1 MTQHIDELKERIIQQ
16 AVDIGRQKLSAGQQ
30 VLAERLIRAAYAN
43 VAPEDVLKRDPET
56 LFGGAASLLDFMT
69 ERKPGQPK
77 LRVYL
82 PRYDDAGW
90 ETEHGVIEIVND
102 DMPFLVDSLSAA
114 LQKHD
119 IDIHLLVHPVL
130 SVSRDAQGRLTSIA
144 EKRGEKDHHLES
156 VMHVQIDRLAAATDA
171 DKLAA
176 ELLAVFADVRAAVD
190 DWAPMKKSALAVIE
204 ELKSAQ
210 VPDGAGDVAETREF
224 LKWLCDDN
232 FTFLGVRALDFS
244 QGSDKV
250 GVAPESS
257 LGLLRD
263 VSLGLFDSDSHG
275 QKAGPEVEAFLRP
288 HLMVLTKGDRISTV
302 HRSVQLDVIGIKR
315 FDKSG
320 KVIGMFA
327 IAGLYGHAAYNLS
340 TLDIPYL
347 RQKVKKIIERAGFA
361 PNSHDGKQL
370 LAILEN
376 YPRDELVQANDDLL
390 FSISLGILRLQGRQH
405 VAAFLRPDDLGRF
418 VSALVFV
425 PRDRYDTKLR
435 QRWSEVLE
443 DAFGGTV
450 VTWFAQVADNPLAR
464 LHFVVRKKDKALKS
478 PDIDDLEKLLADA
491 ARSWADRL
499 REALLETHGEEK
511 GLSLYRRWGDLFPL
525 SYREMESP
533 RAALGDIEQLVSLG
547 GKVAVRLHRPLMSP
561 ETEVRFKLY
570 HQAQPVALSDVLP
583 LFEHMGFRVISE
595 NPHELR
601 RDASDVVWIHDFT
614 MATLDGT
621 KLNVEALRHRFENA
635 FLALWA
641 GDAEDDGLNKLLV
654 GADLNWRQISIL
666 RAYAKYLRQAGSTF
680 SAAYVERSMV
690 SNPGIA
696 KLLVQ
701 LFERRFDPAGN
712 GKDEDVLAA
721 IDKALDAVTSADEDR
736 ILRRFLNLIDCTL
749 RTNYFQKAADGGT
762 KNYVSFKLDSQKVQ
776 GLPLPRPNVEVFV
789 YSPRMEGIH
798 LRGGKVAR
806 GGIRWSDRPEDFRTE
821 ILGLIKAQM
830 VKNAVIVPVGS
841 KGGFVVKRP
850 PATGG
855 REAFLAEG
863 IECYKTLMRGL
874 LDITDNLVG
883 GALTPPKE
891 VVRRDEDDPYL
902 VVAADKGTATFSDI
916 ANSVSAEY
924 GFWLGDAFA
933 SGGSVGYDHKVMGI
947 TARGGWV
954 SVERHFREMGRDC
967 QTEDFTVVG
976 IGDMSGDVFGNG
988 MLRSKHTRLLAAFD
1002 HRHIFIDPNPDAAKS
1017 FAERERMFALPRSS
1031 WADYDTS
1038 LISAGGGIYPRD
1050 AKTIALSPEACAALG
1065 VPADPLTPA
1074 ELIRHLLCAEV
1085 DLLWFGGIGTYVKSE
1100 KETHADVG
1108 DRANE
1113 ALRVDGSNLRC
1124 KVIGEGAN
1132 LGVTQLGRVEA
1143 ALNRVRLNTD
1153 AIDNSA
1159 GVDCSDHEV
1168 NIKILVNDAVAEGDM
1183 TLKQRN
1189 ELLAKMTDD
1198 VGLLVLRDNYLQTQ
1212 ALSIFESLSV
1222 SLAEQQMRY
1231 MRMLAVTGRLNR
1243 AVEFLPTDEELK
1255 RRLHGGTGLT
1265 RPELSVLLAYS
1276 KMWLYDEVLASDLP
1290 DDPVLVDD
1298 LVRYFPAELR
1308 KKEWRARMDRHRLKR
1323 EIIATSAVNSM
1334 VNRIGGSFVYRMM
1347 DRFGCTPQEVVRAYL
1362 VTRDAFAVREVWEA
1376 IEALDGKVP
1385 AETQIAMLN
1394 EINRLIDRGI
1404 AWILNHA
1411 PRPIDMGKLKTMLAP
1426 AIDLLRNH
1434 RESFMAPDALAIFD
1448 FRADQYVNAGIPEDL
1463 ANKVAGM
1470 ILLAAAGDIATI
1482 AQRIGSTV
1490 ERVAQFYFRVSSRF
1504 GLGWL
1509 RATADGLPEAGMWQ
1523 RMAIDAVID
1532 DLYVHQAQL
1541 TGTIVQSSG
1550 STGPEEALAAW
1561 ADQRKQAVTR
1571 VERLLGEMRS
1581 IGSVDLATL
1590 VVAGNHLRGLAHT
1603 QSV

>member
-16 AVDIGRQKLSAGQQ
+16 AVEIGRQRLSPGQHTL
-30 VLAERLIRAAYAN
+30 VERLLHSAYAN

-56 LFGGAASLLDFMT
+56 LFGGAAALLDFMS
-69 ERKPGQPK
+69 ERKPGVPK
-77 LRVYL
+77 LRVYQ
-82 PRYDDAGW
+82 PRYDNAGW
-90 ETEHGVIEIVND
+90 DCEHGVIEIVND

-114 LQKHD
+114 LQKREVD
-119 IDIHLLVHPVL
+119 VHLLVHPIL
-130 SVSRDAQGRLTSIA
+130 SVTRDAQGKLLDIA
-144 EKRGEKDHHLES
+144 PSKGGKGALES
-156 VMHVQIDRLAAATDA
+156 VMHIEIDRLAAGTEPQ
-171 DKLAA
+171 KLADD
-176 ELLAVFADVRAAVD
+176 LTAVFAEVRAAVE
-190 DWAPMKKSALAVIE
+190 DWQKMRQTALAEIDA
-204 ELKSAQ
+204 LKTAH
-210 VPDGAGDVAETREF
+210 VPKDAGDMAEAREF
-224 LKWLCDDN
+224 LKWLCEDN
-232 FTFLGVRALDFS
+232 FTFLGMRAYDFTVGKD
-244 QGSDKV
+244 QV
-250 GVAPESS
+250 GVVPESCM
-257 LGLLRD
+257 GLLRD

-275 QKAGPEVEAFLRP
+275 NKAGPEVEAFLRP
-288 HLMVLTKGDRISTV
+288 QLLVLTKGDRISTV
-302 HRSVQLDVIGIKR
+302 HRSVQLDVIGVKR

-320 KVIGMFA
+320 KVIGMLA
-327 IAGLYGHAAYNLS
+327 IAGLYGHSAYALS
-340 TLDIPYL
+340 TLAIPYL
-347 RQKVKKIIERAGFA
+347 RKKVGQIVERAGFL
-361 PNSHDGKQL
+361 PTSHDGKAL

-376 YPRDELVQANDDLL
+376 YPRDELVQASDELL
-390 FSISLGILRLQGRQH
+390 FNNSLGILRLQDRQQT
-405 VAAFLRPDDLGRF
+405 ALFLRPDDLGRF

-435 QRWSEVLE
+435 HRWQDVLE

-450 VTWFAQVADNPLAR
+450 VTWFAQVAQSPLAR
-464 LHFVVRKKDKALKS
+464 LHFIVRKKDKALKT
-478 PDIDDLEKLLADA
+478 PDVEDLEKRLADA

-499 REALLETHGEEK
+499 REALLEAHGEEK
-511 GLSLYRRWGDLFPL
+511 GLALYRRWGDLFPV
-525 SYREMESP
+525 SYRELESP
-533 RAALGDIEQLVSLG
+533 RAALGDIDQLANLG
-547 GKVAVRLHRPLMSP
+547 GKVAVHLHRPLGAAD
-561 ETEVRFKLY
+561 TEVRFKLY
-570 HQAQPVALSDVLP
+570 HKTLPVALSDVLP

-601 RDASDVVWIHDFT
+601 GGGDVVWIHDFT
-614 MATLDGT
+614 MATLDGV
-621 KLNVEALRHRFENA
+621 KLNVEALRHRFEDA
-635 FLALWA
+635 FLALWNS
-641 GDAEDDGLNKLLV
+641 DAEDDGLNRLLV
-654 GADLNWRQISIL
+654 GADLTWRQISVL

-680 SAAYVERSMV
+680 SGSYVERSMV
-690 SNPGIA
+690 ANPGIA

-701 LFERRFDPAGN
+701 LFERRFDPTGN
-712 GKDEDVLAA
+712 GKDEDLLAA

-736 ILRRFLNLIDCTL
+736 ILRRFLNLIDSTL
-749 RTNYFQKAADGGT
+749 RTNYFQKTAEGT
-762 KNYVSFKLDSQKVQ
+762 LKNYISFKLDSRKVQ

-863 IECYKTLMRGL
+863 IACYQALMRGL
-874 LDITDNLVG
+874 LDITDNLVAG
-883 GALTPPKE
+883 EVSPPKD

-916 ANSVSAEY
+916 ANGVSADY

-967 QTEDFTVVG
+967 QTEDFTAVG

-988 MLRSKHTRLLAAFD
+988 MIRSKHTRLLAAFD
-1002 HRHIFIDPNPDAAKS
+1002 HRHIFIDPDPDAARS

-1031 WADYDTS
+1031 WADYDKS
-1038 LISAGGGIYPRD
+1038 LISAGGGIFPRD
-1050 AKTIALSPEACAALG
+1050 AKSISLSPEACSALG
-1065 VPADPLTPA
+1065 IPADPLTPA
-1074 ELIRHLLCAEV
+1074 ELIRHLLSAEV
-1085 DLLWFGGIGTYVKSE
+1085 DLLWFGGIGTYVKAE
-1100 KETHADVG
+1100 TETHAEVG

-1113 ALRVDGSNLRC
+1113 ALRVDGANLRC
-1124 KVIGEGAN
+1124 KVVGEGAN
-1132 LGVTQLGRVEA
+1132 LGITQKGRIEA
-1143 ALNRVRLNTD
+1143 ALNGVRLNTD

-1168 NIKILVNDAVAEGDM
+1168 NIKILVNDAVADGDM

-1212 ALSIFESLSV
+1212 ALSIFQSQAMHI
-1222 SLAEQQMRY
+1222 AEQQMRF
-1231 MRMLAVTGRLNR
+1231 MRMLEDAGRLNR
-1243 AVEFLPTDEELK
+1243 AIEFLPTDEELK
-1255 RRLHGGTGLT
+1255 RRLHGGSALT

-1276 KMWLYDEVLASDLP
+1276 KMWLYDAVLASDLP

-1308 KKEWRARMDRHRLKR
+1308 KKEWRPRMDRHRLKR

-1334 VNRIGGSFVYRMM
+1334 VNRIGGSFVFRMM
-1347 DRFGCTPQEVVRAYL
+1347 ERFGVSPEEVVRAYL
-1362 VTRDAFAVREVWEA
+1362 VTRDSFALREVWEA

-1385 AETQIAMLN
+1385 ADVQITMLN
-1394 EINRLIDRGI
+1394 EGNRLIDRGV
-1404 AWILNHA
+1404 AWILSHA
-1411 PRPIDMGKLKTMLAP
+1411 PHPIDMGKLKTMLAP

-1434 RESFMAPDALAIFD
+1434 RERFLAPDATALFE
-1448 FRADQYVNAGIPEDL
+1448 FRADEYINAGMPDDL
-1463 ANKVAGM
+1463 GHKVAGM
-1470 ILLAAAGDIATI
+1470 ILLVAAGDIATI

-1490 ERVAQFYFRVSSRF
+1490 ERVAQFYFRVSHRF

-1509 RATADGLPEAGMWQ
+1509 RAAADNLPDAGPWQ
-1523 RMAIDAVID
+1523 RLAIDAVID
-1532 DLYVHQAQL
+1532 DLYVHQGDL
-1541 TGTIVQSSG
+1541 TANIIQTSG
-1550 STGPEEALAAW
+1550 SMEPEEALALW
-1561 ADQRKQAVTR
+1561 SEQRRSAVTR
-1571 VERLLGEMRS
+1571 IERLLGEMRTV
-1581 IGSVDLATL
+1581 GSVDLATL
-1590 VVAGNHLRGLAHT
+1590 VVAGNHLRSLA
-1603 QSV
+1603 QSQTV

>member
-1 MTQHIDELKERIIQQ
+1 MTHIDELKERIIQQ
-16 AVDIGRQKLSAGQQ
+16 AVEIGRQRLSASQQ
-30 VLAERLIRAAYAN
+30 VLAERLIRASYAN
-43 VAPEDVLKRDPET
+43 VAPEDVLKRDPDT
-56 LFGGAASLLDFMT
+56 LFGGSAALLDFIS
-69 ERKPGQPK
+69 ERKPGEPK

-90 ETEHGVIEIVND
+90 DCDHGVIEIVND

-114 LQKHD
+114 LQKRE

-130 SVSRDAQGRLTSIA
+130 SVTRDAQGRLTGIS
-144 EKRGEKDHHLES
+144 ESRGEKGHQLES
-156 VMHVQIDRLAAATDA
+156 VMHVEIDRLAAATDPK
-171 DKLAA
+171 KLN
-176 ELLAVFADVRAAVD
+176 EDLLAVFAEVRAAVE
-190 DWAPMKKSALAVIE
+190 DWQAMRKTALAEIE
-204 ELKSAQ
+204 ELKKAT
-210 VPDGAGDVAETREF
+210 VPEGAGDVAETRDF
-224 LKWLCDDN
+224 LQWLCDNN
-232 FTFLGVRALDFS
+232 FTFLGMRAYTF
-244 QGSDKV
+244 GGKEKV
-250 GVAPESS
+250 SVVQDSS

-263 VSLGLFDSDSHG
+263 ESRGLFDSDAHASA
-275 QKAGPEVEAFLRP
+275 AGPEIDVFVRP
-288 HLMVLTKGDRISTV
+288 DLLILTKGDRISTV
-302 HRSVQLDVIGIKR
+302 HRAVQLDVVGIKR

-320 KVIGMFA
+320 KVIGMLA
-327 IAGLYGHAAYNLS
+327 VAGLYGHSAYSLS
-340 TLDIPYL
+340 TLAIPVL
-347 RQKVKKIIERAGFA
+347 RRKVRNIVERAGFS
-361 PNSHDGKQL
+361 PTSHDGKQM
-370 LAILEN
+370 LAILEG
-376 YPRDELVQANDDLL
+376 YPRDELVQASEDLL
-390 FSISLGILRLQGRQH
+390 FEISLGILRLQGRQQ
-405 VAAFLRPDDLGRF
+405 VALFLRPDDLGRF

-425 PRDRYDTKLR
+425 PRERYDTKLR

-478 PDIDDLEKLLADA
+478 PNLEDLEKRLAEA

-499 REALLETHGEEK
+499 REALLDAHGEEK
-511 GLSLYRRWGDLFPL
+511 GLSLYRRWGDLFPV

-533 RAALGDIEQLVSLG
+533 RAALGDIDQLANLDA
-547 GKVAVRLHRPLMSP
+547 KVGVHLHRPLMAP

-570 HQAQPVALSDVLP
+570 HKASPVALSDVLP

-601 RDASDVVWIHDFT
+601 GGGSEVVWIHDFT

-621 KLNVEALRHRFENA
+621 KLNVEKLRHRFEDA
-635 FLALWA
+635 FLALWNN
-641 GDAEDDGLNKLLV
+641 DAEDDGLNKLLV
-654 GADLNWRQISIL
+654 GADLTWRQIAIL

-680 SAAYVERSMV
+680 SGSYVERSV
-690 SNPGIA
+690 VGNPAIA

-701 LFERRFDPAGN
+701 LFESRFDPAGK
-712 GKDEDVLAA
+712 GEDEKILAQ
-721 IDKALDAVTSADEDR
+721 IDTALDNVSSADEDR

-749 RTNYFQKAADGGT
+749 RTNYFQKTKEGGL
-762 KNYVSFKLDSQKVQ
+762 KNYISVKLDSQKVQ
-776 GLPLPRPNVEVFV
+776 GLPLPRPNVEIFV

-850 PATGG
+850 PSTGG

-863 IECYKTLMRGL
+863 IACYQTLMRGL

-883 GALTPPKE
+883 GEVVPPKD

-916 ANSVSAEY
+916 ANGVSAEY
-924 GFWLGDAFA
+924 GHWLGDAFA

-947 TARGGWV
+947 TARGAWV
-954 SVERHFREMGRDC
+954 SVERHFREMDRDC
-967 QTEDFTVVG
+967 QNEDFTAIG

-1002 HRHIFIDPNPDAAKS
+1002 HRHIFIDPNPDPVKS

-1031 WADYDTS
+1031 WADYDGK
-1038 LISAGGGIYPRD
+1038 LISKGGGIYPRD
-1050 AKTIALSPEACAALG
+1050 AKTITLSAEACAVLG
-1065 VPADPLTPA
+1065 VPSDPLTPP

-1085 DLLWFGGIGTYVKSE
+1085 DLLWFGGIGTYVKAST
-1100 KETHADVG
+1100 ETHGEVG

-1113 ALRVDGSNLRC
+1113 SLRVDGNNLRC
-1124 KVIGEGAN
+1124 RVIGEGAN

-1143 ALNRVRLNTD
+1143 ALNGVRLNTD

-1168 NIKILVNDAVAEGDM
+1168 NIKILVNAAVADGDM

-1189 ELLAKMTDD
+1189 ELLAKMTED

-1212 ALSIFESLSV
+1212 ALSIFESQSTN
-1222 SLAEQQMRY
+1222 LAEQQMRF
-1231 MRMLAVTGRLNR
+1231 MRMLEESGRLNR
-1243 AVEFLPTDEELK
+1243 AVEFMPTDEELK

-1265 RPELSVLLAYS
+1265 RPELSVMLAYS
-1276 KMWLYDEVLASDLP
+1276 KMWLYDAVLSSDLP

-1298 LVRYFPAELR
+1298 LVRYFPQELR
-1308 KKEWRARMDRHRLKR
+1308 KQEWRPRMDRHQLKR

-1334 VNRIGGSFVYRMM
+1334 VNRIGGSFVFRMM
-1347 DRFGCTPQEVVRAYL
+1347 ERFGASPEEVVRAYL
-1362 VTRDAFAVREVWEA
+1362 VTRDAFAVRDVWEA

-1385 AETQIAMLN
+1385 AETQIKLLI
-1394 EINRLIDRGI
+1394 EGNRLIDRGI
-1404 AWILNHA
+1404 AWIMSRA

-1434 RESFMAPDALAIFD
+1434 RESFMPPDALAIFE
-1448 FRADQYVNAGIPEDL
+1448 FRADQYINAGMPEDL
-1463 ANKVAGM
+1463 AHKVAGM
-1470 ILLAAAGDIATI
+1470 ILLVAAGDIATI
-1482 AQRIGSTV
+1482 ALKIGSTV
-1490 ERVAQFYFRVSSRF
+1490 ERVAQLYFRVSQRF

-1509 RATADGLPEAGMWQ
+1509 RATADGLPETGPWQ
-1523 RMAIDAVID
+1523 RLAIDAVID
-1532 DLYVHQAQL
+1532 DLYVHQGEL
-1541 TGTIVQSSG
+1541 TANIVSTSG
-1550 STGPEEALAAW
+1550 SIPPEEALAIW
-1561 ADQRKQAVTR
+1561 IDQRRAAVER
-1571 VERLLGEMRS
+1571 VERLLGEMRTA
-1581 IGSVDLATL
+1581 GSVDLATL
-1590 VVAGNHLRGLAHT
+1590 VVAGHHLRGLSAQT
-1603 QSV
+1603 V

>member
-1 MTQHIDELKERIIQQ
+1 MTQPIDELKDRIIQQ
-16 AVDIGRQKLSAGQQ
+16 AVDIGRQKLSASQQ
-30 VLAERLIRAAYAN
+30 VLAERLIRASYAN

-56 LFGGAASLLDFMT
+56 LFGGAAALLDFMG
-69 ERKPGQPK
+69 ERTPGAPK

-82 PRYDDAGW
+82 PRYENAGW
-90 ETEHGVIEIVND
+90 ESEHGVIEIVND

-114 LQKHD
+114 LQKRE
-119 IDIHLLVHPVL
+119 IDIHLLVHPIL
-130 SVSRDAQGRLTSIA
+130 SVSRGAAGRLTDIA
-144 EKRGEKDHHLES
+144 ENKGGKDHTLES
-156 VMHVQIDRLAAATDA
+156 VMHIEIDRLAAATDPA
-171 DKLAA
+171 KLA
-176 ELLAVFADVRAAVD
+176 EDLLAVFADVRSAVE
-190 DWAPMKKSALAVIE
+190 DWQPMKKAALAAIE
-204 ELKSAQ
+204 TLKTAQ
-210 VPDGAGDVAETREF
+210 VPEAAGDVAETREF
-224 LKWLCDDN
+224 LNWLCDDN
-232 FTFLGVRALDFS
+232 FTFLGMRDYDFAP
-244 QGSDKV
+244 GTDRV
-250 GVAPESS
+250 GVQPDSC

-288 HLMVLTKGDRISTV
+288 QLLVLTKGDRLSTV

-320 KVIGMFA
+320 KVVGMLA
-327 IAGLYGHAAYNLS
+327 IAGLYGHAAYNMS
-340 TLDIPYL
+340 ALDIPYL
-347 RQKVKKIIERAGFA
+347 RQKVSKIVARAGFS
-361 PNSHDGKQL
+361 PTSHDGKSL

-390 FSISLGILRLQGRQH
+390 FNISLGILRLQGRQQ
-405 VAAFLRPDDLGRF
+405 VALFLRPDDLGRF

-435 QRWSEVLE
+435 QRWSDVLE

-450 VTWFAQVADNPLAR
+450 VTWFAQVAENPLAR

-478 PDIDDLEKLLADA
+478 PNIDDLEKRLADA

-499 REALLETHGEEK
+499 REALLEAHGEEK
-511 GLSLYRRWGDLFPL
+511 GLALYRRWGDLFPL
-525 SYREMESP
+525 SYRELESP
-533 RAALGDIEQLVSLG
+533 RAALADIDQLANLG
-547 GKVAVRLHRPLMSP
+547 GKVGVHLHRPLMAP

-570 HQAQPVALSDVLP
+570 HKTLPVALSDVLP

-601 RDASDVVWIHDFT
+601 RDASDIVWIHDFT

-621 KLNVEALRHRFENA
+621 RLNVEALRHRFEDA
-635 FLALWA
+635 FLALWN
-641 GDAEDDGLNKLLV
+641 GDAEDDGFNKLLV
-654 GADLNWRQISIL
+654 GADLTWRQIAIL

-680 SAAYVERSMV
+680 SGAYVERSVV
-690 SNPGIA
+690 SNPAIA
-696 KLLVQ
+696 KLLVT
-701 LFERRFDPAGN
+701 LFERRFDPAGS
-712 GKDEDVLAA
+712 GKDEDILAA

-736 ILRRFLNLIDCTL
+736 ILRRFLNLIDSTL
-749 RTNYFQKAADGGT
+749 RTNYFQKTAEGGP
-762 KNYVSFKLDSQKVQ
+762 KSYVSFKLDSLKVQ
-776 GLPLPRPNVEVFV
+776 GLPLPRPMVEVFV

-855 REAFLAEG
+855 REALQQEG
-863 IECYKTLMRGL
+863 IACYQTLMRGL
-874 LDITDNLVG
+874 LDITDNLSG
-883 GALTPPKE
+883 GDVVPPKD
-891 VVRRDEDDPYL
+891 VVRRDGDDPYL

-916 ANSVSAEY
+916 ANGVSAEY
-924 GFWLGDAFA
+924 GHWLGDAFA
-933 SGGSVGYDHKVMGI
+933 SGGSVGYDHKAMGI

-954 SVERHFREMGRDC
+954 SVERHFREMGIDC
-967 QTEDFTVVG
+967 QKEDFTVVG

-988 MLRSKHTRLLAAFD
+988 MLRSRHTRLLAAFD
-1002 HRHIFIDPNPDAAKS
+1002 HRHIFIDPDPDAEKS
-1017 FAERERMFALPRSS
+1017 FVERERMFALPRSS
-1031 WADYDTS
+1031 WADYDKS

-1050 AKTIALSPEACAALG
+1050 AKTISLSPEACSALG

-1074 ELIRHLLCAEV
+1074 ELIRHLICAEV

-1100 KETHADVG
+1100 GETHAEVG

-1113 ALRVDGSNLRC
+1113 SLRVDGNNLRC

-1143 ALNRVRLNTD
+1143 ALNGVRLNTD

-1168 NIKILVNDAVAEGDM
+1168 NIKILVNDAVANGDM

-1212 ALSIFESLSV
+1212 AISIFQSQAMN
-1222 SLAEQQMRY
+1222 LAEQQMRF
-1231 MRMLAVTGRLNR
+1231 MHMLEDAGRLNR
-1243 AVEFLPTDEELK
+1243 TVEFLPSDDELK
-1255 RRLHGGTGLT
+1255 RRLHGGTALT
-1265 RPELSVLLAYS
+1265 RPELAVLLAYS
-1276 KMWLYDEVLASDLP
+1276 KMWLYDAVLSSDLP

-1298 LVRYFPAELR
+1298 LVRYFPTELR
-1308 KKEWRARMDRHRLKR
+1308 KKEWRPRMDRHRLKR

-1334 VNRIGGSFVYRMM
+1334 VNRIGGSFVFRMM
-1347 DRFGCTPQEVVRAYL
+1347 ERFGCTPEEVVRAYL
-1362 VTRDAFAVREVWEA
+1362 VTRDAFALREVWEA
-1376 IEALDGKVP
+1376 IEALDGQVP
-1385 AETQIAMLN
+1385 AEVQITMLN
-1394 EINRLIDRGI
+1394 EGNRLIDRGV
-1404 AWILNHA
+1404 AWILTHA

-1434 RESFMAPDALAIFD
+1434 RDRFMAPDALALFE
-1448 FRADQYVNAGIPEDL
+1448 FRADEYINAGMPEDL
-1463 ANKVAGM
+1463 AHKVAGM
-1470 ILLAAAGDIATI
+1470 ILLVAAGDIATI
-1482 AQRIGSTV
+1482 AIRIGSTV
-1490 ERVAQFYFRVSSRF
+1490 ERVAQFYFRVSARF

-1509 RATADGLPEAGMWQ
+1509 RATADNLPDSGPWQ

-1532 DLYVHQAQL
+1532 DLYVHQGQL
-1541 TGTIVQSSG
+1541 TANIVQNSG
-1550 STGPEEALAAW
+1550 AMAPEEALAVW
-1561 ADQRKQAVTR
+1561 SEQRKQAVTR
-1571 VERLLGEMRS
+1571 VERLLGEMRT

-1590 VVAGNHLRGLAHT
+1590 VVAGNHLRALAQAQT
-1603 QSV
+1603 I

>member
-16 AVDIGRQKLSAGQQ
+16 AVDIGRQKLSVGQQ
-30 VLAERLIRAAYAN
+30 ALAERLIRASYAN

-56 LFGGAASLLDFMT
+56 LFGGAAALLDFMS
-69 ERKPGQPK
+69 ERKPGAPK

-82 PRYDDAGW
+82 PRYENAGW
-90 ETEHGVIEIVND
+90 ECEHGVIEIVND

-114 LQKHD
+114 LQKRE
-119 IDIHLLVHPVL
+119 IDVHLLVHPIL
-130 SVSRDAQGRLTSIA
+130 AVSRDDKGRLTDVA
-144 EKRGEKDHHLES
+144 ESSHGTEHQLES
-156 VMHVQIDRLAAATDA
+156 VMHIEIDRLAAATDPA
-171 DKLAA
+171 GLAA
-176 ELLAVFADVRAAVD
+176 DLLSVFADVRAAVE
-190 DWAPMKKSALAVIE
+190 DWQPMKKAALAAIE
-204 ELKSAQ
+204 GLKSAQ
-210 VPDGAGDVAETREF
+210 VPDSAGDVAETREF

-232 FTFLGVRALDFS
+232 FTFLGMRDYDFAP
-244 QGSDKV
+244 GSDKV
-250 GVAPESS
+250 GLQAETC
-257 LGLLRD
+257 LGMLRD
-263 VSLGLFDSDSHG
+263 MSLGLFDSDSHG
-275 QKAGPEVEAFLRP
+275 QKAGPEVEAFLQPR
-288 HLMVLTKGDRISTV
+288 LLVLTKGDRLSTV

-320 KVIGMFA
+320 KVVGMLA
-327 IAGLYGHAAYNLS
+327 IAGLYGHSAYNLS

-347 RQKVKKIIERAGFA
+347 RQKVRKIVERAGFS
-361 PNSHDGKQL
+361 PTSHDGKSL

-390 FSISLGILRLQGRQH
+390 FNISLGILRLQGRQQ
-405 VAAFLRPDDLGRF
+405 VALFLRPDDLGRF

-425 PRDRYDTKLR
+425 PRDRYDTRLR
-435 QRWSEVLE
+435 QRWSDVLE

-450 VTWFAQVADNPLAR
+450 VTWFAQVAENPLAR
-464 LHFVVRKKDKALKS
+464 LHFVVRKKDKALKT
-478 PDIDDLEKLLADA
+478 PNLEDLEKRLADA

-499 REALLETHGEEK
+499 REALLDAHGEEK
-511 GLSLYRRWGDLFPL
+511 GLALYRRWGDLFPL
-525 SYREMESP
+525 SYRELESP
-533 RAALGDIEQLVSLG
+533 RAALTDIDQLANLG
-547 GKVAVRLHRPLMSP
+547 GKVAVHLHRPLMAP

-570 HQAQPVALSDVLP
+570 HKAQPVALSDVLP

-621 KLNVEALRHRFENA
+621 KLNVEALRHRFEDA
-635 FLALWA
+635 FLALWNN
-641 GDAEDDGLNKLLV
+641 DAEDDGFNKLLV
-654 GADLNWRQISIL
+654 GADLAWRQISIL

-680 SAAYVERSMV
+680 SGAYVERSVV

-701 LFERRFDPAGN
+701 LFERRFDPAGA
-712 GKDEDVLAA
+712 GKDEDILAA

-736 ILRRFLNLIDCTL
+736 ILRRFLNLIDSTL
-749 RTNYFQKAADGGT
+749 RTNYFQKAAEGGT
-762 KNYVSFKLDSQKVQ
+762 KSYISFKLDSLKVQ
-776 GLPLPRPNVEVFV
+776 GLPLPRPMVEVFV

-850 PATGG
+850 PVTGG
-855 REAFLAEG
+855 REALQQEG
-863 IECYKTLMRGL
+863 IACYQTLMRGL

-883 GALTPPKE
+883 GDVVPPRD
-891 VVRRDEDDPYL
+891 VVRRDGDDPYL

-916 ANSVSAEY
+916 ANGVSAVY
-924 GFWLGDAFA
+924 GHWLGDAFA
-933 SGGSVGYDHKVMGI
+933 SGGSVGYDHKAMGI

-954 SVERHFREMGRDC
+954 SVERHFREMGIDC
-967 QTEDFTVVG
+967 QNEDFTAIG

-1031 WADYDTS
+1031 WADYDKS
-1038 LISAGGGIYPRD
+1038 LISPGGGIYPRD
-1050 AKTIALSPEACAALG
+1050 AKTISLTPEACAALG
-1065 VPADPLTPA
+1065 VPADPLTPP
-1074 ELIRHLLCAEV
+1074 ELLRHLLCAEV

-1100 KETHADVG
+1100 GETHAEVG

-1113 ALRVDGSNLRC
+1113 SLRVDGNNLRC

-1132 LGVTQLGRVEA
+1132 LGITQLGRVEA
-1143 ALNRVRLNTD
+1143 ALNGVRLNTD

-1168 NIKILVNDAVAEGDM
+1168 NIKILVNDAVTDGDM

-1212 ALSIFESLSV
+1212 ALSIFQSQAMN
-1222 SLAEQQMRY
+1222 LAEQQMRF
-1231 MRMLAVTGRLNR
+1231 MHMLEDAGRLNR
-1243 AVEFLPTDEELK
+1243 AVEYLPTDDELK
-1255 RRLHGGTGLT
+1255 RRLHGGTALT
-1265 RPELSVLLAYS
+1265 RPELAVLLAYS
-1276 KMWLYDEVLASDLP
+1276 KMWLYDSVLASDLP

-1308 KKEWRARMDRHRLKR
+1308 KKEWRPRMDRHRLKR

-1334 VNRIGGSFVYRMM
+1334 VNRIGGSFVFRMM
-1347 DRFGCTPQEVVRAYL
+1347 ERFGCSPEEVVRAYL
-1362 VTRDAFAVREVWEA
+1362 VTRDAFALREVWAA
-1376 IEALDGKVP
+1376 IEALDGQVP
-1385 AETQIAMLN
+1385 AEVQITMLN
-1394 EINRLIDRGI
+1394 EGNRLIDRGV
-1404 AWILNHA
+1404 AWILTHA

-1434 RESFMAPDALAIFD
+1434 RDRFMAPDALALFE
-1448 FRADQYVNAGIPEDL
+1448 FRADEYINAGMPDDL
-1463 ANKVAGM
+1463 AHKVAGM
-1470 ILLAAAGDIATI
+1470 ILLVAAGDIATI
-1482 AQRIGSTV
+1482 ASRIGSTV
-1490 ERVAQFYFRVSSRF
+1490 ERVAQFYFRVSQRF

-1509 RATADGLPEAGMWQ
+1509 RATADNLPDSGPWQ

-1532 DLYVHQAQL
+1532 DLYVHQGQL
-1541 TGTIVQSSG
+1541 TANIVQSSG
-1550 STGPEEALAAW
+1550 AAAPEEALAAW
-1561 ADQRKQAVTR
+1561 TEERKQAVTR
-1571 VERLLGEMRS
+1571 VERLLGEMRT

-1590 VVAGNHLRGLAHT
+1590 VVAGNHLRALA
-1603 QSV
+1603 QAGI